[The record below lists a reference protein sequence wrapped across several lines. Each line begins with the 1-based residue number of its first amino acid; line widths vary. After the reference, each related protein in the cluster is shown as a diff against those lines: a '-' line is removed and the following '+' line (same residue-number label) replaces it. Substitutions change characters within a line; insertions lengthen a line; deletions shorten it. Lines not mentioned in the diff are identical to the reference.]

1 MFLNPSFLLQFHG
14 VLLLLLT
21 EVELDAL
28 SSRLKGKQNPALPN
42 AEVSSTA
49 WKYPEHYQIGQSM
62 VHKGLQGPPAL
73 HFY

>member
-1 MFLNPSFLLQFHG
+1 MFLNPSFILQFHR

-28 SSRLKGKQNPALPN
+28 PRRLKGRQNPALPN

-49 WKYPEHYQIGQSM
+49 WKHPEHDQIGQNM
-62 VHKGLQGPPAL
+62 VLKGL
-73 HFY
+73 